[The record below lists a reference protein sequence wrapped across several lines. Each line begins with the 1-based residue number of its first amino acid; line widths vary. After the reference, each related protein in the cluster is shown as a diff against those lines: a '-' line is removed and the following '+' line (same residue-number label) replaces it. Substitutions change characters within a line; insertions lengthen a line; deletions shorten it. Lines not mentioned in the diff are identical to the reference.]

1 MKRPSRVS
9 VVHASFLAFALA
21 IVGKAAYVQVWQA
34 NTWQSKADQQHTRSR
49 VVPAP
54 RGTIFDAGGTVL
66 VETRQLVQVAVAPRE
81 IRPSDTT
88 RLKRALSEAGVPRS
102 VIAKALD
109 RTRAWVVLP
118 ERFLPSDAAV
128 LTAIRGV
135 HGEIAMER
143 LPSPL
148 VGLRGLIGHSNTEG
162 MGLDGVELALDSLL
176 RGTPGKAASVLDGR
190 RNLVLTPELHPV
202 PPIPGHSLTLTI
214 RFDLQDISERALA
227 DAVRGTGA
235 HGGDIVV
242 LDPRTGELLA
252 LASRRSDPRATTATA
267 LTEPVEPGS
276 TLKPFV
282 AAALLEHDRV
292 DLDEV
297 IETYNG
303 RWSLHGYKLEDVH
316 RAPRMT
322 FAQVIEHSS
331 NIGMAQVAS
340 RLTPREEYEALRN
353 FGFGVATGLPFPSEA
368 NGRVGEPRTWS
379 ALTASA
385 LARGYEMLATPVQLA
400 VAYAAI
406 ANGGELL
413 QPALV
418 KEIRDSDGDVVYQHE
433 RRVIRRAI
441 STSVAAKM
449 RSLLRSV
456 VDSGSA
462 TRADLATFEVGGK
475 SGTARRTGKDGK
487 YVPGDYTAT
496 FVGLFPADD
505 PQLVVLVKLDSPD
518 GASYYGGQI
527 AAPVTKAV
535 LEAAL
540 ASRDAALDRA
550 RLRQRER
557 EPVVAAR
564 DARKAPNSDDA
575 TVSAELDADD
585 EEPLPRFA
593 MTIPL
598 SADSS
603 SAEPNAAASR
613 ASRAVPSVRGMTMRA
628 AVLALHHAGFRVRL
642 IRGGQRGATV
652 PAAGSSARG
661 GALVRLYGL

>member
-9 VVHASFLAFALA
+9 VVHASFLVFALA

-34 NTWQSKADQQHTRSR
+34 NAWQSEADQLHTRSR

-54 RGTIFDAGGTVL
+54 RGTVFDAGGTVL
-66 VETRQLVQVAVAPRE
+66 VETRQLVRVSVAPRDV
-81 IRPSDTT
+81 RPSDSG
-88 RLKRALSEAGVPRS
+88 RLAKALAAADVPRT
-102 VIAKALD
+102 VIAKAMD
-109 RTRAWVVLP
+109 RKRAWVVLP
-118 ERFLPSDAAV
+118 DRYLPSDAAV
-128 LTAIRGV
+128 LTAFRGV
-135 HGEIAMER
+135 HGEVAMER
-143 LPSPL
+143 VPSPL
-148 VGLRGLIGHSNTEG
+148 IGLRGLIGHSSAEG
-162 MGLDGVELALDSLL
+162 AGLDGVELALDSLL
-176 RGTPGKAASVLDGR
+176 RGIPGKSASVLDGR
-190 RNLVLTPELHPV
+190 RNAVLTPELHAV
-202 PPIPGHSLTLTI
+202 AAVPGHSLTLTI

-227 DAVRGTGA
+227 DAMRNTGA

-242 LDPRTGELLA
+242 LDPRSGELLA
-252 LASRRSDPRATTATA
+252 LASRRSDPRASTATA

-282 AAALLEHDRV
+282 AAALLEHGRV

-297 IETYNG
+297 IQTHNG
-303 RWSLHGYKLEDVH
+303 EWSQFGYKLTDVH
-316 RAPRMT
+316 RAPQMT

-331 NIGMAQVAS
+331 NIGMAKVAS
-340 RLTPREEYEALRN
+340 RLTPREEYEVLRN
-353 FGFGVATGLPFPSEA
+353 FGFGIATGLPFPSEA
-368 NGRVGEPRTWS
+368 NGRVSEPRTWS

-400 VAYAAI
+400 MAYGAL

-418 KEIRDSDGDVVYQHE
+418 KEIRDPDGKLVYEHQ
-433 RRVIRRAI
+433 RRVVRRAI
-441 STSVAAKM
+441 STPIAAQM
-449 RSLLRSV
+449 RKLLRSV

-496 FVGLFPADD
+496 FVGLFPADE

-518 GASYYGGQI
+518 ITAYYGGQV

-540 ASRDAALDRA
+540 ASRDAVLDRS
-550 RLRQRER
+550 RLKQREQ
-557 EPVVAAR
+557 VVATNDSRTKRAA
-564 DARKAPNSDDA
+564 DADAVESASDD
-575 TVSAELDADD
+575 TDVS
-585 EEPLPRFA
+585 EEPPPRIA
-593 MTIPL
+593 L
-598 SADSS
+598 SLVANDDS
-603 SAEPNAAASR
+603 AAAQPSR
-613 ASRAVPSVRGMTMRA
+613 AARSVPSVRGMTMRA
-628 AVLALHHAGFRVRL
+628 AVATLHQAGFRVR
-642 IRGGQRGATV
+642 IVRGGQRGQTL
-652 PAAGSSARG
+652 PAAGAVTRA